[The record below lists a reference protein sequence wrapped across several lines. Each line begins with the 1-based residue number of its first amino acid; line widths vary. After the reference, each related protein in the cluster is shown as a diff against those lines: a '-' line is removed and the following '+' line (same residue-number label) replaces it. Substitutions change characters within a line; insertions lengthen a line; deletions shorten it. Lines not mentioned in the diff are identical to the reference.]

1 MQTEW
6 ISTGD
11 NNRLILYFA
20 GWGTS
25 PELVKNWQIPTG
37 YDLLL
42 CWDYRTFQLDSAQL
56 NFDFSRYQHYHL
68 VAWSMG
74 VWAAEQ
80 CAEYSFLQNVVLE
93 TSVAI
98 NGTPLLIDDE
108 QGIPNAIFKGTLD
121 GFNDL
126 TRTKFER
133 RMCGNRAL
141 LQQYQTFATRPTAEI
156 KQELTAVNAAV
167 LHSKTLSSRISAI
180 KWQKAIVGTQDLIFP
195 TANQLHYWQQSSA
208 QIEQIAAPHFLFP
221 LLNGWSELCC

>member
-11 NNRLILYFA
+11 NSRLIIYFA

-25 PELVKNWQIPTG
+25 PQLVKQWQIPAG

-56 NFDFSRYQHYHL
+56 DFDFSRYQHYHL

-80 CAEYSFLQNVVLE
+80 CANYSFLQNTVFE

-98 NGTPLLIDDE
+98 NGTPLLIDDQ

-121 GFNDL
+121 GFNQQ
-126 TRTKFER
+126 TRVKFER

-141 LQQYQTFATRPTAEI
+141 LQHYQAFSTRPTVEIGAE
-156 KQELTAVNAAV
+156 LAAV
-167 LHSKTLSSRISAI
+167 AAQFSHSKSPQIC
-180 KWQKAIVGTQDLIFP
+180 WQKAIVGTQDLIFP
-195 TANQLHYWQQSSA
+195 TANQLNYWQQSTA